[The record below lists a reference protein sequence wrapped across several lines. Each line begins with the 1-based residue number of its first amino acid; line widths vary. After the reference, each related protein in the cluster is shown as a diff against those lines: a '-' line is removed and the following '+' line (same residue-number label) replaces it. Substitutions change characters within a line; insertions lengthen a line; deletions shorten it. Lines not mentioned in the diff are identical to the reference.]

1 MEVIYYTLIAGG
13 LYFMSDRIL
22 DRIEIARGERFQNR
36 AVRSLVFFAIIL
48 VLAFVTFSLINYFVQ
63 SPV

>member
-22 DRIEIARGERFQNR
+22 DRIEISRGERFQNR

-63 SPV
+63 PSK